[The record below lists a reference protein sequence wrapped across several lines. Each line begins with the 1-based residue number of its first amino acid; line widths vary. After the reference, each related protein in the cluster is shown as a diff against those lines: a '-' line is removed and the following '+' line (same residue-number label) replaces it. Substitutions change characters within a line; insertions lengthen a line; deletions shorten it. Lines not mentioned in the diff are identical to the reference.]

1 MRDGRPSA
9 QWTLDGFACFA
20 LRLHR
25 FIDCTFCAAFHVLI
39 PFQFHRKPTNCIRNY
54 LNYCIMLGRV
64 ANSRASSLLASM
76 NASAISR
83 LRSNV
88 SNIRRHQ
95 FSTLQAIPQHFLLNQ
110 QPHFATGLPPCRD
123 EDDDNNKTDRTNNIL
138 RHSSA
143 KINHWNHT
151 TTPLQHNNNNLTI
164 LRQYHTTLPEQ
175 RGVAIVLTLGAVAA
189 TAKAGQYA
197 VQGYNEWKVAAE
209 EERKRQELEEKNNP
223 KPKEEEA
230 THKAQD
236 EAKNED
242 NSSSQSQQST
252 TGGAKAK
259 QETKRENFFAKFF
272 NLSVGSKYYEGGFE
286 EQMTRK
292 EAALILGV
300 RESSTAK
307 RIKEAH
313 RKLLILNHPDT
324 GGSTYMAGKINEAKE
339 LLLKGKK

>member
-1 MRDGRPSA
+1 
-9 QWTLDGFACFA
+9 
-20 LRLHR
+20 
-25 FIDCTFCAAFHVLI
+25 
-39 PFQFHRKPTNCIRNY
+39 
-54 LNYCIMLGRV
+54 MLGRV
-64 ANSRASSLLASM
+64 ANSGASSVATKMS
-76 NASAISR
+76 ASAMSR
-83 LRSNV
+83 LRPAAITS

-110 QPHFATGLPPCRD
+110 QPHIATGLPSCRD
-123 EDDDNNKTDRTNNIL
+123 EDDDSNKTTDGTNNTL

-143 KINHWNHT
+143 RINNHWNYNT
-151 TTPLQHNNNNLTI
+151 NYNNLTI
-164 LRQYHTTLPEQ
+164 LRQYHTTLPQE

-209 EERKRQELEEKNNP
+209 EERKRQELEEKKNP
-223 KPKEEEA
+223 KPREEEGA

-236 EAKNED
+236 EAEKEED
-242 NSSSQSQQST
+242 SSGSQSQST
-252 TGGAKAK
+252 AGGGGGKAK
-259 QETKRENFFAKFF
+259 TETKRENFFAKFF

>member
-1 MRDGRPSA
+1 
-9 QWTLDGFACFA
+9 
-20 LRLHR
+20 
-25 FIDCTFCAAFHVLI
+25 
-39 PFQFHRKPTNCIRNY
+39 
-54 LNYCIMLGRV
+54 MLGRV
-64 ANSRASSLLASM
+64 ANSGVSSAAAKMSAS
-76 NASAISR
+76 SAISR
-83 LRSNV
+83 LRSPTV
-88 SNIRRHQ
+88 SSSNINRRHQ

-110 QPHFATGLPPCRD
+110 PPHYATGLPSCRD
-123 EDDDNNKTDRTNNIL
+123 EEDDDNLKTNRTNNIL
-138 RHSSA
+138 RHSSV
-143 KINHWNHT
+143 KINNHWNTIT
-151 TTPLQHNNNNLTI
+151 TTPIQHNHTNNNLTI
-164 LRQYHTTLPEQ
+164 LRHYHTTLPQQ
-175 RGVAIVLTLGAVAA
+175 RGVATVLSLGAVAA

-223 KPKEEEA
+223 KPKEEEEA
-230 THKAQD
+230 NTHHTAQD
-236 EAKNED
+236 EANNESASAD

-252 TGGAKAK
+252 AGGGKAK
-259 QETKRENFFAKFF
+259 TETKRENFFAKFF

>member
-1 MRDGRPSA
+1 M
-9 QWTLDGFACFA
+9 
-20 LRLHR
+20 
-25 FIDCTFCAAFHVLI
+25 
-39 PFQFHRKPTNCIRNY
+39 
-54 LNYCIMLGRV
+54 
-64 ANSRASSLLASM
+64 M
-76 NASAISR
+76 NASSAISR
-83 LRSNV
+83 LRSANV
-88 SNIRRHQ
+88 SSCSNVRRHQ
-95 FSTLQAIPQHFLLNQ
+95 LSTLQAIPQHFLLNA
-110 QPHFATGLPPCRD
+110 QPHFATGLPSCRD
-123 EDDDNNKTDRTNNIL
+123 EDDDNNKTDRANNIL

-143 KINHWNHT
+143 KMTHWNKT
-151 TTPLQHNNNNLTI
+151 TTPMQHNHTI
-164 LRQYHTTLPEQ
+164 LRQYHTTLPQE

-223 KPKEEEA
+223 KPKAEEAA

-236 EAKNED
+236 EAKKED
-242 NSSSQSQQST
+242 NSNNSQSQQST
-252 TGGAKAK
+252 AGGGGGKAK
-259 QETKRENFFAKFF
+259 TEETKRENFFAKFF